1 MHHYQIQSV
10 MSKSIKIVLSIAV
23 SAMIYSSCVVGPQY
37 ATPKQNLPKDF
48 GAGAQADSNSLV
60 KWFDLFQDT
69 ALQSIIK
76 TTLANNKDLATA
88 ANRIDEARLQ
98 LDIVRVNTL
107 PSFGYEAQTGGGR
120 ADNSALKVG
129 GGFNSGVSKAF
140 GVLNWE
146 LDLWGRLRR
155 TTEAAR
161 AQLLA
166 QQGVTN
172 ALKVSLVAEAAN
184 AYFLLCD
191 LDNRLKIANRTL
203 EDRKESTKIIND
215 RFEKG
220 YVAELDKLQAVQQEA
235 FAASLLPNIKRQI
248 IQVENALNV
257 LMARMPQAVTR
268 GQLLFAQSLTPEIPA
283 GLPSQLLER
292 RPDIVAAE
300 QSLKAQFQRIGIAKA
315 AMFPTLSLTGILGFA
330 SPQLSSMLNGGFVAN
345 GFAGVTGPIFQFNQ
359 NKNRVLVEQKRTEQ
373 AQLQYEQTVIRAFA
387 EVNNALVQT
396 STYAEEFARKKEQA
410 DAAIKAYGLSK
421 ARYEYGYTSYLEVL
435 IQENSLFDA
444 ELEVSALYQQRLN
457 AMVNLYRSLGGGW
470 E

>member
-1 MHHYQIQSV
+1 MR
-10 MSKSIKIVLSIAV
+10 KSFSFLIGIVTV
-23 SAMIYSSCVVGPQY
+23 SFIYSGCVVGPQY
-37 ATPKQNLPKDF
+37 ATPKQDLPKDF
-48 GAGAQADSNSLV
+48 GIGSKTDSSALI

-69 ALQSIIK
+69 ALQTIIK

-88 ANRIDEARLQ
+88 AARVDEARFQ
-98 LDIVRVNTL
+98 LDVVRVNTL

-129 GGFNSGVSKAF
+129 GGFNSGVNKAF

-146 LDLWGRLRR
+146 LDLWGRLKR

-172 ALKVSLVAEAAN
+172 ALKVSLIAEVAN

-191 LDNRLKIANRTL
+191 LDNRLQIAIRTV
-203 EDRKESTKIIND
+203 EDRKESTKIINE
-215 RFEKG
+215 RFKKG
-220 YVAELDKLQAVQQEA
+220 YVAELDKLQAMQQEA
-235 FAASLLPNIKRQI
+235 FAAALVPNIKRQI
-248 IQVENALNV
+248 TQVENALNV
-257 LMARMPQAVTR
+257 LMARMPQSITR
-268 GQLLFAQSLTPEIPA
+268 GQLLFAQTLTPAIPV

-315 AMFPTLSLTGILGFA
+315 AMFPTLSLTGVLGFA

-373 AQLQYEQTVIRAFA
+373 AQLQYEQTVIKAFA
-387 EVNNALVQT
+387 DVNNALVQN
-396 STYAEEFARKKEQA
+396 STYAEEFARRKEQV
-410 DAAIKAYGLSK
+410 DAATKAYGLSK

-435 IQENSLFDA
+435 IQENNLFDA
-444 ELEVSALYQQRLN
+444 ELQVSVLYQQRLN
-457 AMVNLYRSLGGGW
+457 AMVALYRSLGGGW

>member
-172 ALKVSLVAEAAN
+172 ALKVSLVAEAAS

-248 IQVENALNV
+248 VQVENALNV

-387 EVNNALVQT
+387 DVNNALVQT

>member
-1 MHHYQIQSV
+1 LI
-10 MSKSIKIVLSIAV
+10 
-23 SAMIYSSCVVGPQY
+23 
-37 ATPKQNLPKDF
+37 
-48 GAGAQADSNSLV
+48 

-69 ALQSIIK
+69 ALQTIIK

-88 ANRIDEARLQ
+88 AARVDEARFQ
-98 LDIVRVNTL
+98 LDVVRVNTL

-129 GGFNSGVSKAF
+129 GGFNSGVNKAF

-146 LDLWGRLRR
+146 LDLWGRLKR

-172 ALKVSLVAEAAN
+172 ALKVSLIAEVAN

-191 LDNRLKIANRTL
+191 LDNRLQIAIRTV
-203 EDRKESTKIIND
+203 EDRKESTKIINE
-215 RFEKG
+215 RFKKG
-220 YVAELDKLQAVQQEA
+220 YVAELDKLQAMQQEA
-235 FAASLLPNIKRQI
+235 FAAALVPNIKRQI
-248 IQVENALNV
+248 TQVENALNV
-257 LMARMPQAVTR
+257 LMARMPQSITR
-268 GQLLFAQSLTPEIPA
+268 GQLLFAQTLTPAIPV

-315 AMFPTLSLTGILGFA
+315 AMFPTLSLTGVLGFA

-373 AQLQYEQTVIRAFA
+373 AQLQYEQTVIKAFA
-387 EVNNALVQT
+387 DVNNALVQN
-396 STYAEEFARKKEQA
+396 STYAEEFARRKEQV
-410 DAAIKAYGLSK
+410 DAATKAYGLSK

-435 IQENSLFDA
+435 IQENNLFDA
-444 ELEVSALYQQRLN
+444 ELQVSVLYQQRLN
-457 AMVNLYRSLGGGW
+457 AMVALYRSLGGGW

>member
-1 MHHYQIQSV
+1 MR
-10 MSKSIKIVLSIAV
+10 KSFSFLIGIVTV
-23 SAMIYSSCVVGPQY
+23 SFIYSGCVVGPQY
-37 ATPKQNLPKDF
+37 ATPKQDLPKDF
-48 GAGAQADSNSLV
+48 GIGSKTDSSALV

-69 ALQSIIK
+69 ALQTIIK

-88 ANRIDEARLQ
+88 AARVDEARFQ
-98 LDIVRVNTL
+98 LDVVRVNTL

-129 GGFNSGVSKAF
+129 GGFNSGVNKAF

-146 LDLWGRLRR
+146 LDLWGRLKR

-172 ALKVSLVAEAAN
+172 ALKVSLIAEVAN

-191 LDNRLKIANRTL
+191 LDNRLQIAIRTV
-203 EDRKESTKIIND
+203 EDRKESTKIINE
-215 RFEKG
+215 RFKKG
-220 YVAELDKLQAVQQEA
+220 YVAELDKLQAMQQEA
-235 FAASLLPNIKRQI
+235 FAAALVPNIKRQI
-248 IQVENALNV
+248 TQVENALNV
-257 LMARMPQAVTR
+257 LMARMPQSITR
-268 GQLLFAQSLTPEIPA
+268 GQLLFAQTLTPAIPV

-315 AMFPTLSLTGILGFA
+315 AMFPTLSLTGVLGFA

-373 AQLQYEQTVIRAFA
+373 AQLQYEQTVIKAFA
-387 EVNNALVQT
+387 DVNNALVQN
-396 STYAEEFARKKEQA
+396 STYAEEFARRKEQV
-410 DAAIKAYGLSK
+410 DAATKAYGLSK

-435 IQENSLFDA
+435 IQENNLFDA
-444 ELEVSALYQQRLN
+444 ELQVSVLYQQRLN
-457 AMVNLYRSLGGGW
+457 AMVALYRSLGGGW

>member
-1 MHHYQIQSV
+1 
-10 MSKSIKIVLSIAV
+10 
-23 SAMIYSSCVVGPQY
+23 
-37 ATPKQNLPKDF
+37 
-48 GAGAQADSNSLV
+48 
-60 KWFDLFQDT
+60 
-69 ALQSIIK
+69 
-76 TTLANNKDLATA
+76 
-88 ANRIDEARLQ
+88 
-98 LDIVRVNTL
+98 
-107 PSFGYEAQTGGGR
+107 
-120 ADNSALKVG
+120 
-129 GGFNSGVSKAF
+129 
-140 GVLNWE
+140 LNWE
-146 LDLWGRLRR
+146 LDLWGRLKR

-166 QQGVTN
+166 QQGVTY
-172 ALKVSLVAEAAN
+172 ALKVSLVAEVAN

-191 LDNRLKIANRTL
+191 LDNRLLIAQRTL
-203 EDRKESTKIIND
+203 EARKESTKIIND

-235 FAASLLPNIKRQI
+235 FAAALIPNIKRQI
-248 IQVENALNV
+248 TQVENALNV
-257 LMARMPQAVTR
+257 LMARMPQSITR
-268 GQLLFAQSLTPEIPA
+268 GQKLFAQTLTPAIPV

-330 SPQLSSMLNGGFVAN
+330 SPQLSSILNGGFVAN

-359 NKNRVLVEQKRTEQ
+359 NKNRVLIEQKRAEQ

-387 EVNNALVQT
+387 DVNNALVQN
-396 STYAEEFARKKEQA
+396 STYAEEYARKKEQV
-410 DAAIKAYGLSK
+410 DAANKAYGLSK

-444 ELEVSALYQQRLN
+444 ELQVSALYQQRLN
-457 AMVNLYRSLGGGW
+457 AMVALYRSLGGGW

>member
-1 MHHYQIQSV
+1 
-10 MSKSIKIVLSIAV
+10 MSKSIKIVLSIVV
-23 SAMIYSSCVVGPQY
+23 SAIIYSSCVVGPQY

-172 ALKVSLVAEAAN
+172 ALKVSLVAEAAS

-203 EDRKESTKIIND
+203 QDRKESTKIIND

-387 EVNNALVQT
+387 DVNNALVQT

>member
-1 MHHYQIQSV
+1 MR
-10 MSKSIKIVLSIAV
+10 KSFSYLIGIVALSFV
-23 SAMIYSSCVVGPQY
+23 YNSCVVGPQY
-37 ATPKQNLPKDF
+37 ATPKQDLPKDF
-48 GAGAQADSNSLV
+48 GAGLQADSSSLV
-60 KWFDLFQDT
+60 KWFELFQDT
-69 ALQSIIK
+69 ALQGIIK

-88 ANRIDEARLQ
+88 AARVDEARFQ
-98 LDIVRVNTL
+98 LDVVRVNTL
-107 PSFGYEAQTGGGR
+107 PTFGYTAQTGGGK
-120 ADNSALKVG
+120 ADPSALRVA
-129 GGFNSGVSKAF
+129 GGFNSGVNKAF

-172 ALKVSLVAEAAN
+172 ALKVSLVAEVAN

-191 LDNRLKIANRTL
+191 LDNRLQIAIRTV
-203 EDRKESTKIIND
+203 EDRKESTKIINE

-220 YVAELDKLQAVQQEA
+220 YVAELDKLQAIQQEA
-235 FAASLLPNIKRQI
+235 FAAALIPNIKRQI
-248 IQVENALNV
+248 TQVENALNV
-257 LMARMPQAVTR
+257 LMARMPQSISR
-268 GQLLFAQSLTPEIPA
+268 GQQLFAQTLTPSIPV

-300 QSLKAQFQRIGIAKA
+300 QSLKAQFQRVGIAKA
-315 AMFPTLSLTGILGFA
+315 AMFPTLSLTGILGLA
-330 SPQLSSMLNGGFVAN
+330 SPQLSSMLNSGFVAN

-373 AQLQYEQTVIRAFA
+373 LQLQYEQTVIKAFA
-387 EVNNALVQT
+387 DVNNALVQN
-396 STYAEEFARKKEQA
+396 STYAEEFARRKEQV
-410 DAAIKAYGLSK
+410 DAATKAYGLSK

-435 IQENSLFDA
+435 IQENNLFEA
-444 ELEVSALYQQRLN
+444 ELQVSVLYQQRLN
-457 AMVNLYRSLGGGW
+457 AMVALYRSLGGGW

>member
-98 LDIVRVNTL
+98 LDIVRGNTL

-387 EVNNALVQT
+387 DVNNALVQT
-396 STYAEEFARKKEQA
+396 STYTEEFARKKEQA

-444 ELEVSALYQQRLN
+444 ELQVSALYQQRLN

>member
-387 EVNNALVQT
+387 DVNNALVQT
-396 STYAEEFARKKEQA
+396 STYTEEFARKKEQA

>member
-1 MHHYQIQSV
+1 MRNSLSFLIG
-10 MSKSIKIVLSIAV
+10 IVAV
-23 SAMIYSSCVVGPQY
+23 SFVYSSCVVGPQY
-37 ATPKQNLPKDF
+37 ATPKQDLPKDF
-48 GAGAQADSNSLV
+48 GNGLQADSSSLV
-60 KWFDLFQDT
+60 KWFELFQDT
-69 ALQSIIK
+69 TLQGIIK

-88 ANRIDEARLQ
+88 AARVDEARFQ
-98 LDIVRVNTL
+98 LDVVRVNTL
-107 PSFGYEAQTGGGR
+107 PSFGYQVETGGGR
-120 ADNSALKVG
+120 AENNALQVG
-129 GGFNSGVSKAF
+129 GGFNKGVNKVF

-146 LDLWGRLRR
+146 LDLWGRLKRA
-155 TTEAAR
+155 TEAAR

-172 ALKVSLVAEAAN
+172 SLKVSLVAEVAN

-191 LDNRLKIANRTL
+191 LDNRLLIAQRTL
-203 EDRKESTKIIND
+203 AARKESSRIIND

-235 FAASLLPNIKRQI
+235 FAAALIPNIKRQI

-257 LMARMPQAVTR
+257 LMARMPQSITR
-268 GQLLFAQSLTPEIPA
+268 GQQLFSQTLTLVIPV

-300 QSLKAQFQRIGIAKA
+300 QSLKAQFQRIGIAKT

-330 SPQLSSMLNGGFVAN
+330 SPQLSSLMNGGFVAN

-373 AQLQYEQTVIRAFA
+373 AQLQYEQTVIKAFA
-387 EVNNALVQT
+387 DVNNALVQS
-396 STYAEEFARKKEQA
+396 STFAEEFARKKEQA
-410 DAAIKAYGLSK
+410 DAASKAYGLSK

-457 AMVNLYRSLGGGW
+457 AMVALYRSLGGGW

>member
-1 MHHYQIQSV
+1 MR
-10 MSKSIKIVLSIAV
+10 KSFSFLIGIVTV
-23 SAMIYSSCVVGPQY
+23 SFIYSGCVVGPQY
-37 ATPKQNLPKDF
+37 ATPKQDLPKDF
-48 GAGAQADSNSLV
+48 GIGSKTDSSALV

-69 ALQSIIK
+69 ALQTIIK

-88 ANRIDEARLQ
+88 AARVDEARFQ
-98 LDIVRVNTL
+98 LDVVRVNTL

-129 GGFNSGVSKAF
+129 GGFNSGVNKAF

-146 LDLWGRLRR
+146 LDLWGRLKR

-172 ALKVSLVAEAAN
+172 ALKVSLIAEVAN

-191 LDNRLKIANRTL
+191 LDNRLQIAIRTV
-203 EDRKESTKIIND
+203 EDRKELTKIINE
-215 RFEKG
+215 RFKKG
-220 YVAELDKLQAVQQEA
+220 YVAELDKLQAMQQEA
-235 FAASLLPNIKRQI
+235 FAAALVPNIKRQI
-248 IQVENALNV
+248 TQVENALNV
-257 LMARMPQAVTR
+257 LMARMPQSITR
-268 GQLLFAQSLTPEIPA
+268 GQLLFAQTLTPAIPV

-315 AMFPTLSLTGILGFA
+315 AMFPTLSLTGVLGFA

-373 AQLQYEQTVIRAFA
+373 AQLQYEQTVIKAFA
-387 EVNNALVQT
+387 DVNNALVQN
-396 STYAEEFARKKEQA
+396 STYAEEFARRKEQV
-410 DAAIKAYGLSK
+410 DAATKAYGLSK

-435 IQENSLFDA
+435 IQENNLFDA
-444 ELEVSALYQQRLN
+444 ELQVSVLYQQLLN
-457 AMVNLYRSLGGGW
+457 AMVALYRSLGGGW

>member
-1 MHHYQIQSV
+1 
-10 MSKSIKIVLSIAV
+10 MSKSIKIVLSIAA
-23 SAMIYSSCVVGPQY
+23 SAVIYTSCVVGPQY

-48 GAGAQADSNSLV
+48 GTGVQSDSTSLV
-60 KWFDLFQDT
+60 KWFDLFGDT
-69 ALQSIIK
+69 ALQNIIK
-76 TTLANNKDLATA
+76 TTLQNNKDLATTA
-88 ANRIDEARLQ
+88 ARVDEARFQ
-98 LDIVRVNTL
+98 LDIIRVNTL
-107 PSFGYEAQTGGGR
+107 PSFGYQVQTGGGK
-120 ADNSALKVG
+120 ADPNALRVA
-129 GGFNSGVSKAF
+129 GGFNSGVNKAF

-146 LDLWGRLRR
+146 LDLWGRLKR

-172 ALKVSLVAEAAN
+172 SLKVSLIAEVAN

-191 LDNRLKIANRTL
+191 LDNRLLIAQRTL
-203 EDRKESTKIIND
+203 EVRKESTKIIND

-235 FAASLLPNIKRQI
+235 FAAALIPNIKRQI
-248 IQVENALNV
+248 TQVENALNV
-257 LMARMPQAVTR
+257 LMARMPQPITR
-268 GQLLFAQSLTPEIPA
+268 GQQLFNQTLTPTIPV

-330 SPQLSSMLNGGFVAN
+330 SPQLSSILNGGFVAN

-359 NKNRVLVEQKRTEQ
+359 NKNRVLIEQKRTEQ

-387 EVNNALVQT
+387 DVNNALVQN
-396 STYAEEFARKKEQA
+396 STYAEEYARKKEQV
-410 DAAIKAYGLSK
+410 DAANKAYGLSK

-444 ELEVSALYQQRLN
+444 ELQVSALYQQRLN
-457 AMVNLYRSLGGGW
+457 AMVALYRSLGGGW

>member
-1 MHHYQIQSV
+1 MRNSLSFLIG
-10 MSKSIKIVLSIAV
+10 IVAV
-23 SAMIYSSCVVGPQY
+23 SFVYSSCVVGPQY
-37 ATPKQNLPKDF
+37 ATPKQDLPKDF
-48 GAGAQADSNSLV
+48 GNGLQADSSSLV
-60 KWFDLFQDT
+60 KWFELFQDT
-69 ALQSIIK
+69 TLQGIIK

-88 ANRIDEARLQ
+88 AARVDEARFQ
-98 LDIVRVNTL
+98 LDVVRVNTL
-107 PSFGYEAQTGGGR
+107 PSFGYQVETGGGR
-120 ADNSALKVG
+120 AENNALQVG
-129 GGFNSGVSKAF
+129 GGFNKGVNKVF

-146 LDLWGRLRR
+146 LDLWGRLKRA
-155 TTEAAR
+155 TEAAR

-172 ALKVSLVAEAAN
+172 SLKVSLVAEVAN

-191 LDNRLKIANRTL
+191 LDNRLLIAQRTL
-203 EDRKESTKIIND
+203 AARKESSRIIND

-235 FAASLLPNIKRQI
+235 FAAALIPNIKRQI

-257 LMARMPQAVTR
+257 LMARMPQSITR
-268 GQLLFAQSLTPEIPA
+268 GQQLFSQTLTPVIPV

-300 QSLKAQFQRIGIAKA
+300 QSLKAQFQRIGIAKT

-330 SPQLSSMLNGGFVAN
+330 SPQLSSLMNGGFVAN

-373 AQLQYEQTVIRAFA
+373 AQLQYEQTVIKAFA
-387 EVNNALVQT
+387 EVNNALVQS
-396 STYAEEFARKKEQA
+396 STFAEEFARKKEQA
-410 DAAIKAYGLSK
+410 DAASKAYGLSK

-457 AMVNLYRSLGGGW
+457 AMVALYRSLGGGW

>member
-1 MHHYQIQSV
+1 MR
-10 MSKSIKIVLSIAV
+10 KSFSFLIGIVTV
-23 SAMIYSSCVVGPQY
+23 SFIYSGCVVGPQY
-37 ATPKQNLPKDF
+37 ATPKQDLPKDF
-48 GAGAQADSNSLV
+48 GIGSKTDSSALV

-69 ALQSIIK
+69 ALQTIIK

-88 ANRIDEARLQ
+88 AARVDEARFQ
-98 LDIVRVNTL
+98 LDVVRVNTL

-129 GGFNSGVSKAF
+129 GGFNSGVNKAF

-146 LDLWGRLRR
+146 LDLWGRLKR

-172 ALKVSLVAEAAN
+172 ALKVSLIAEVAN

-191 LDNRLKIANRTL
+191 LDNRLQIAIRTV
-203 EDRKESTKIIND
+203 EDRKELTKIINE
-215 RFEKG
+215 RFKKG
-220 YVAELDKLQAVQQEA
+220 YVAELDKLQAMQQEA
-235 FAASLLPNIKRQI
+235 FAAALVPNIKRQI
-248 IQVENALNV
+248 TQVENALNV
-257 LMARMPQAVTR
+257 LMARMPQSITR
-268 GQLLFAQSLTPEIPA
+268 GQLLFAQTLTPAIPV

-315 AMFPTLSLTGILGFA
+315 AMFPTLSLTGVLGFA

-373 AQLQYEQTVIRAFA
+373 AQLQYEQTVIKAFA
-387 EVNNALVQT
+387 DVNNALVQN
-396 STYAEEFARKKEQA
+396 STYAEEFARRKEQV
-410 DAAIKAYGLSK
+410 DAATKAYGLSK

-435 IQENSLFDA
+435 IQENNLFDA
-444 ELEVSALYQQRLN
+444 ELQVSVLYQQRLN
-457 AMVNLYRSLGGGW
+457 AMVALYRSLGGGW

>member
-1 MHHYQIQSV
+1 MR
-10 MSKSIKIVLSIAV
+10 KSFSFLIGIVTV
-23 SAMIYSSCVVGPQY
+23 SFIYSGCVVGPQY
-37 ATPKQNLPKDF
+37 ATPKQDLPKDF
-48 GAGAQADSNSLV
+48 GIGSKTDSSALI

-69 ALQSIIK
+69 ALQTIIK

-88 ANRIDEARLQ
+88 AARVDEARFQ
-98 LDIVRVNTL
+98 LDVVRVNTL

-129 GGFNSGVSKAF
+129 GGFNSGVNKAF

-146 LDLWGRLRR
+146 LDLWGRLKR

-172 ALKVSLVAEAAN
+172 ALKVSLIAEVAN

-191 LDNRLKIANRTL
+191 LDNRLQIAIRTV
-203 EDRKESTKIIND
+203 EDRKELTKIINE
-215 RFEKG
+215 RFKKG
-220 YVAELDKLQAVQQEA
+220 YVAELDKLQAMQQEA
-235 FAASLLPNIKRQI
+235 FAAALVPNIKRQI
-248 IQVENALNV
+248 TQVENALNV
-257 LMARMPQAVTR
+257 LMARMPQSITR
-268 GQLLFAQSLTPEIPA
+268 GQLLFAQTLTPAIPV

-315 AMFPTLSLTGILGFA
+315 AMFPTLSLTGVLGFA

-373 AQLQYEQTVIRAFA
+373 AQLQYEQTVIKAFA
-387 EVNNALVQT
+387 DVNNALVQN
-396 STYAEEFARKKEQA
+396 STYAEEFARRKEQV
-410 DAAIKAYGLSK
+410 DAATKAYGLSK

-435 IQENSLFDA
+435 IQENNLFDA
-444 ELEVSALYQQRLN
+444 ELQVSVLYQQRLN
-457 AMVNLYRSLGGGW
+457 AMVALYRSLGGGW

>member
-48 GAGAQADSNSLV
+48 GAGVQADSNSLV

-300 QSLKAQFQRIGIAKA
+300 QNLKAQFQRIGIAKA

-387 EVNNALVQT
+387 DVNNALVQ
-396 STYAEEFARKKEQA
+396 SSSYAEEFARRKEQA

-444 ELEVSALYQQRLN
+444 ELQVSALYQQRLN

>member
-1 MHHYQIQSV
+1 M
-10 MSKSIKIVLSIAV
+10 
-23 SAMIYSSCVVGPQY
+23 
-37 ATPKQNLPKDF
+37 
-48 GAGAQADSNSLV
+48 
-60 KWFDLFQDT
+60 
-69 ALQSIIK
+69 
-76 TTLANNKDLATA
+76 
-88 ANRIDEARLQ
+88 
-98 LDIVRVNTL
+98 
-107 PSFGYEAQTGGGR
+107 
-120 ADNSALKVG
+120 
-129 GGFNSGVSKAF
+129 
-140 GVLNWE
+140 
-146 LDLWGRLRR
+146 
-155 TTEAAR
+155 
-161 AQLLA
+161 
-166 QQGVTN
+166 
-172 ALKVSLVAEAAN
+172 SLVAEAAS

-203 EDRKESTKIIND
+203 QDRKESTKIIND

-345 GFAGVTGPIFQFNQ
+345 GFAGVTGPVFQFNQ

-387 EVNNALVQT
+387 DVNSALVQT

-444 ELEVSALYQQRLN
+444 ELQVSALYQQRLN